1 MIPEAGDFYA
11 FKSALPK
18 IKAACSIMLKY
29 SVLNN
34 MLRRMKNMLKFSLK
48 YQHVLEKICT
58 KIKNIKMFLG
68 RFLVSYSLIA
78 PYM

>member
-1 MIPEAGDFYA
+1 
-11 FKSALPK
+11 
-18 IKAACSIMLKY
+18 MLKY

-58 KIKNIKMFLG
+58 KIKNIKMF
-68 RFLVSYSLIA
+68 
-78 PYM
+78 

>member
-1 MIPEAGDFYA
+1 
-11 FKSALPK
+11 
-18 IKAACSIMLKY
+18 MLKY

-34 MLRRMKNMLKFSLK
+34 MLRRMKKYAEVFS
-48 YQHVLEKICT
+48 KISACFRENLY
-58 KIKNIKMFLG
+58 KKLKNIEMFLG

>member
-1 MIPEAGDFYA
+1 
-11 FKSALPK
+11 
-18 IKAACSIMLKY
+18 MLKY

-34 MLRRMKNMLKFSLK
+34 MLRRMKKYAEVFS
-48 YQHVLEKICT
+48 KISACFRENLY
-58 KIKNIKMFLG
+58 KKKKNIEMFLG